1 MTSVPPAAPVATD
14 AWTGGQHSLVRFA
27 MGLWLAWSAGRVA
40 LSPGIDPSGELE
52 VWRLLERGLGLACAA
67 AGLALAVGW
76 RSRWAAVVLAAI
88 LPTLLL
94 QRSPIGLAALFVL
107 LALALFPPAPYG
119 SLDARGR
126 VDPDGGWRRPEGASA
141 VLLGLLGLSLLLG
154 TLQRL
159 ALPDPIDPGPPRRG
173 PQALLPLHD
182 LLDVWIGLAFVPLCF
197 VPRARRW
204 IWCAA
209 FASHLW
215 WVLPRLD
222 GATFLFL
229 FAFDPA
235 WVPARRRRGSGEE
248 TLYYDGGCGLCHRA
262 VRFVLAEDRAQRF
275 LFAPLE
281 SERFAAFGG
290 RAQALGDTMVLA
302 HGDRS
307 LEARSDAWIGILAA
321 LGGLW
326 GVLARVL
333 GALPRALRDPAYDLV
348 ARWRKRVFA
357 KPEGACPMLP
367 PRLGQRFLG

>member
-1 MTSVPPAAPVATD
+1 M
-14 AWTGGQHSLVRFA
+14 
-27 MGLWLAWSAGRVA
+27 
-40 LSPGIDPSGELE
+40 
-52 VWRLLERGLGLACAA
+52 
-67 AGLALAVGW
+67 
-76 RSRWAAVVLAAI
+76 
-88 LPTLLL
+88 
-94 QRSPIGLAALFVL
+94 L

-141 VLLGLLGLSLLLG
+141 VLLGLLGLLLLLD
-154 TLQRL
+154 TLQGLVRPESAFDL
-159 ALPDPIDPGPPRRG
+159 GLPRRG

-182 LLDVWIGLAFVPLCF
+182 LLDVWIGLAFVPLCL

-209 FASHLW
+209 LLSHLW

-222 GATFLFL
+222 GATFLYL

-235 WVPARRRRGSGEE
+235 WVPARARRGSGEE

-275 LFAPLE
+275 LFAPLQ
-281 SERFAAFGG
+281 SEHFAALGG

-307 LEARSDAWIGILAA
+307 LKARSDAWIGILAA